1 MKILDARSAQASNNS
16 EKLSLTTPTRRDF
29 FKLGAIAG
37 GGLALAFYLPAQA
50 KPSLAV
56 AADTAKNAVLNAYI
70 QIKPSGEIIIAA
82 QNPEIGQGVK
92 TSLPMIIAEELDADW
107 SQVSVVQSAID
118 AEQFGTQFAGGSLS
132 IATTFDRLRHVGSS
146 AKSMLIAAAASRW
159 AVPSTECKAAQSFV
173 THSRSGR
180 QLSYGELADLAA
192 GMPVPTPEQSE
203 ASFKQRS
210 DYVLL
215 GKRIG
220 GVDNRAIVTGEP
232 LFGIDATVPGMQY
245 AVYARC
251 PATGGRVKTA
261 NLKEVKALPGVTD
274 AFILQGNGVVEDLMP
289 GVAIVAK
296 STWSALSA
304 RKKLHI
310 EWDESAAAKD
320 SWSAQQ
326 TLARELTGQL
336 GASATTNL
344 AGTAPTMAT
353 STQPIYLQGEVD
365 KQLDESAKRV
375 DAFYQYPFVSHAQ
388 LEPQN
393 CTAYVKDGRCEL
405 WAPTQMPQRAIP
417 QVAKLLDIPVEA
429 VTLNQTRIGGGFGR
443 RLINDFCSEAAA
455 ISQKVGTPVK
465 LQWTREDDMAHDFY
479 RAGGFHSLSA
489 GLDAQG
495 KLTAWKN
502 HFVSFSADGKTPG
515 RGAQANKNEFPI
527 TKVAHAKL
535 QQSLIKTDIPMG
547 WWRAPM
553 SCSVAFAMQGFIHEL
568 AVAANRDH
576 REFLLELIEQKDV
589 ESTTA
594 PFDSQRAAEVIR
606 QVTKNA
612 GWGGKLGARQGQ
624 GLAFYYSHAGYFA
637 QVAEVSVD
645 SNKRLR
651 LNRVT
656 VVGDVGPII
665 NRSGAEN
672 QVEGSVIDGFSTA
685 MGLQLDF
692 KDGRIQES
700 NYHQYPL
707 LRSNSAPE
715 IAIHFIESDNPPTGL
730 GEPALPP
737 VAPAVA
743 NAIFSATGER
753 VREMPFTNAGF
764 KV

>member
-1 MKILDARSAQASNNS
+1 MKALDAKSV
-16 EKLSLTTPTRRDF
+16 SLENKSDLPISSRRDF
-29 FKLGAIAG
+29 FKLSAIVG

-50 KPSLAV
+50 KNAM
-56 AADTAKNAVLNAYI
+56 ADGPQSGTLNAYI
-70 QIKPSGEIIIAA
+70 QIKPNGEIIIAA

-92 TSLPMIIAEELDADW
+92 TSLPMIVAEELDADW
-107 SQVSVVQSAID
+107 SQVKVVQSTINY
-118 AEQFGTQFAGGSLS
+118 EQFGIQFAGGSMS
-132 IATTFDRLRHVGSS
+132 VATTFDRLRHVGAS
-146 AKSMLIAAAASRW
+146 AKGMLIAAAANRW
-159 AVPSTECKAAQSFV
+159 SVLASECSAAQGV
-173 THSRSGR
+173 ITHSSSGR
-180 QLSYGELADLAA
+180 QLSYGELANAA
-192 GMPVPTPEQSE
+192 ASMPVPSKKQIE
-203 ASFKQRS
+203 ASLKQRS
-210 DYVLL
+210 DYTLL
-215 GKRIG
+215 GTRIG
-220 GVDNRAIVTGEP
+220 GVDNRAIVTGQP

-245 AVYARC
+245 AMYVKC
-251 PATGGRVKTA
+251 PATGGRVESA
-261 NLKEVKALPGVTD
+261 NLKALKALPGVSD
-274 AFILQGNGVVEDLMP
+274 AFILQGNGIVEDLMP
-289 GVAIVAK
+289 GVAIVAN

-304 RKKLHI
+304 RKQLHVV
-310 EWDESAAAKD
+310 WDESNAAKD

-326 TLARELTGQL
+326 KQARALA
-336 GASATTNL
+336 ADSSAN
-344 AGTAPTMAT
+344 
-353 STQPIYLQGEVD
+353 SESIYQQGEVD
-365 KQLDESAKRV
+365 KKLEASAKRL

-417 QVAKLLDIPVEA
+417 QVAKLLGIPESA

-455 ISQKVGTPVK
+455 IAQKVGTPVK

-489 GLDAQG
+489 GLDESG

-502 HFVSFSADGKTPG
+502 HFVSFTADGKKPG
-515 RGAQANKNEFPI
+515 RGAQIIGNEFPI
-527 TKVAHAKL
+527 TKLEHAEL
-535 QQSLIKTDIPMG
+535 RQSLIKTDIPMG

-553 SCSVAFAMQGFIHEL
+553 SCSVAFAMHGFIHEL
-568 AVAANRDH
+568 AVAAERDH
-576 REFLLELIEQKDV
+576 REFLLELIEQDDV
-589 ESTTA
+589 DSTKA
-594 PFDSQRAAEVIR
+594 PFDSNRAAAVIR

-612 GWGGKLGARQGQ
+612 SWGAKLAKQHGQ

-645 SNKRLR
+645 NNKRVR
-651 LNRVT
+651 LEKVY

-685 MGLQLDF
+685 MGLQVSIEN
-692 KDGRIQES
+692 GRVVEG
-700 NYHQYPL
+700 NYDQYPL
-707 LRSNSAPE
+707 LRMNNAPA
-715 IAIHFIESDNPPTGL
+715 IAIEFIESDNPPTGL

-743 NAIFSATGER
+743 NAIFAASGER

-764 KV
+764 TV

>member
-1 MKILDARSAQASNNS
+1 MKTLDEEPASTS
-16 EKLSLTTPTRRDF
+16 TGLSSPSRRDF
-29 FKLGAIAG
+29 FKVSAIAG

-50 KPSLAV
+50 KNAL
-56 AADTAKNAVLNAYI
+56 ADTSQSATLNAYV
-70 QIKPSGEIIIAA
+70 QIRPSGEIIIAA

-107 SQVSVVQSAID
+107 TQVKVVQSAINR
-118 AEQFGTQFAGGSLS
+118 EQFGTQFAGGSMS
-132 IATTFDRLRHVGSS
+132 VATTFDRLRHVGAS
-146 AKSMLIAAAASRW
+146 AKGMLIAAAANRW
-159 AVPSTECKAAQSFV
+159 GVPASACSAAQSVV
-173 THSRSGR
+173 THRDSGR
-180 QLSYGELADLAA
+180 QLSYGQLANAA
-192 GMPVPTPEQSE
+192 VDMPVPSEKQSE
-203 ASFKQRS
+203 ARLKQRS
-210 DYVLL
+210 DYTLL

-220 GVDNRAIVTGEP
+220 GVDNRAIVTGQP
-232 LFGIDATVPGMQY
+232 LFGIDATVPDMQY
-245 AVYARC
+245 AVYVKC
-251 PATGGRVKTA
+251 PATGGRVKSA
-261 NLKEVKALPGVTD
+261 NLKELKSLPGVSD
-274 AFILQGNGVVEDLMP
+274 AFILKGNGVVEDLMP
-289 GVAIVAK
+289 GVAIVAN

-304 RKKLHI
+304 RKQLKVV
-310 EWDESAAAKD
+310 WDESDAAKD
-320 SWSAQQ
+320 SWTAQQKQARALVSDPSAKSAQ
-326 TLARELTGQL
+326 
-336 GASATTNL
+336 S
-344 AGTAPTMAT
+344 
-353 STQPIYLQGEVD
+353 IYQQGEVD
-365 KQLDESAKRV
+365 KKLEASAQRL

-417 QVAKLLDIPVEA
+417 QVAKLLGFPNSA

-455 ISQKVGTPVK
+455 IAQKVGTPVK

-489 GLDAQG
+489 GLDEGG

-502 HFVSFSADGKTPG
+502 HFVSFTADGKKPG
-515 RGAQANKNEFPI
+515 RGAQASNNEFPI
-527 TKVAHAKL
+527 TKVEHAELK
-535 QQSLIKTDIPMG
+535 QSLIKTDIPMG

-568 AVAANRDH
+568 ATAAKRDH
-576 REFLLELIEQKDV
+576 REFLLELIEQDDV
-589 ESTTA
+589 DSTTA
-594 PFDSQRAAEVIR
+594 PFDSKRAAEVIR

-612 GWGGKLGARQGQ
+612 GWGRKLAKQYGQ

-645 SNKRLR
+645 NNKRLR
-651 LNRVT
+651 LHKVY

-685 MGLQLDF
+685 MGLQVNIEN
-692 KDGRIQES
+692 GRVVEG

-707 LRSNSAPE
+707 LRTNSAPA
-715 IAIHFIESDNPPTGL
+715 IAIQFIESDNPPTGL

-743 NAIFSATGER
+743 NAIFAATGER